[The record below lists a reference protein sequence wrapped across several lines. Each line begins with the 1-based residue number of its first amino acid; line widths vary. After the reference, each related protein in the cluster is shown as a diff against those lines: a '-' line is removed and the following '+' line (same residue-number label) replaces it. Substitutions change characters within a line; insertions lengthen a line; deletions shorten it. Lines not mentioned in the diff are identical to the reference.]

1 MGKLPPPPS
10 HYNVHAY
17 EFTQVSSQ
25 RNHFLALFPRI
36 DSVHQTK
43 TYFDAYLIK
52 LRLVQEDPFRG
63 STTQW
68 LESYVFFSSII
79 ENTKERRRVIFL
91 Y

>member
-1 MGKLPPPPS
+1 MGKLPPPPR

-52 LRLVQEDPFRG
+52 LRLV
-63 STTQW
+63 
-68 LESYVFFSSII
+68 
-79 ENTKERRRVIFL
+79 
-91 Y
+91 